1 VKTLGR
7 YVIVGAVL
15 IAIDFVALALADF
28 MDEPGIRTV
37 GDVLAMLFFVLDI
50 PLMMGGAALLAGVST
65 LMSLAGVKPHPLGI
79 AWSTPELYGI
89 RFIQDILTYAVFA
102 TCVHFAFR
110 LWNWRCE

>member
-79 AWSTPELYGI
+79 A
-89 RFIQDILTYAVFA
+89 
-102 TCVHFAFR
+102 
-110 LWNWRCE
+110 